1 MKIQETEDTFTIQP
15 ESKEETA
22 LFKLVLSICQEHPK
36 KDMDQIQREYEK
48 LEHCNHHYGL
58 GTDKGAV
65 NYKCGLPL
73 GHKGDHCHMIMWE
86 DKDGMFVWDPREK

>member
-15 ESKEETA
+15 ESKEEAA
-22 LFKLVLSICQEHPK
+22 LFKLVLSICHKYSK
-36 KDMDQIQREYEK
+36 KDMDQIQRDYEK

-58 GTDKGAV
+58 GTGKGAA

-73 GHKGDHCHMIMWE
+73 GHKGEHCYMITWS
-86 DKDGMFVWDPREK
+86 DDDGMYVLDPRK